1 MSGLIK
7 YDASEQ
13 IDGLT
18 TLCDEARQAYMIA
31 AAQRSRMAAAIVR
44 AKATRQILNAAMST
58 PEIVADLL
66 AMADPEVGMVEVVG
80 ENISNESKV
89 RVMALALWN
98 GFIPGQEEF
107 AIFRSP
113 TGANLYIKEAGY
125 RKMLIRLG
133 ASNLRV
139 NAGLPVQRQIKDG
152 PTIWAVEGDATCEF
166 DGELFHLQFAGNG
179 AITLPCKMYRDKS
192 GRETNSSDQVDGL
205 KTKAV
210 RRMLKE
216 LWRTLAAIAGVMEE
230 EDAHDDATASP
241 VVQRQTRAIEAKSEP
256 VQAAPEIDIIDEV
269 AALQVKLSPEHAKL
283 LGDAHAD
290 IAGAVSE
297 QQLRTVWE
305 AINAEARQAKL
316 DKRALELLIRIK
328 DARKG
333 ELAGG

>member
-113 TGANLYIKEAGY
+113 TGATLYIKEAGY
-125 RKMLIRLG
+125 RKILIRLG

-166 DGELFHLQFAGNG
+166 NGELFHLQFAGNG

-241 VVQRQTRAIEAKSEP
+241 VVQRQTRAIEAKSES
-256 VQAAPEIDIIDEV
+256 VQTAPKFDIIDEV
-269 AALQVKLSPEHAKL
+269 AALQVKLSPDHARL
-283 LGDAHAD
+283 LGDGHED
-290 IAGAVSE
+290 IVEAMSE
-297 QQLRTVWE
+297 TKLREVWQK
-305 AINAEARQAKL
+305 INEKAKEHKL
-316 DKRALELLIRIK
+316 DTRAFELLTRIK

>member
-66 AMADPEVGMVEVVG
+66 SMADPEVGMVEVVG

-107 AIFRSP
+107 AIFRAQ
-113 TGANLYIKEAGY
+113 TGASLYIKEAGY

-166 DGELFHLQFAGNG
+166 DGELFHLQFCGNG

-241 VVQRQTRAIEAKSEP
+241 VVKRQTRAIEAKSQT
-256 VQAAPEIDIIDEV
+256 VQAVPAETPLDAYLRELSPDLAAYVRDLHHFLVTSETMEQLDKAAAEFKQAADEH
-269 AALQVKLSPEHAKL
+269 KLSE
-283 LGDAHAD
+283 
-290 IAGAVSE
+290 
-297 QQLRTVWE
+297 
-305 AINAEARQAKL
+305 
-316 DKRALELLIRIK
+316 RIK
-328 DARKG
+328 KEMRLSYSVRRG
-333 ELAGG
+333 EIASE

>member
-66 AMADPEVGMVEVVG
+66 AMADPEVGMVEIVG
-80 ENISNESKV
+80 DNISNESKV

-113 TGANLYIKEAGY
+113 NGATLYIKEAGY

-166 DGELFHLQFAGNG
+166 DGELFHLQFTGNG
-179 AITLPCKMYRDKS
+179 AITLPCKMYRDKN

-241 VVQRQTRAIEAKSEP
+241 VVQRQTQAIEAKSEP
-256 VQAAPEIDIIDEV
+256 VQAAPAFDIIDEV
-269 AALQVKLSPEHAKL
+269 AALQVKLSPDHAKL
-283 LGDAHAD
+283 LGDCHED
-290 IAGAVSE
+290 IAEAMSEVRLQDVWKEINKKIKEHRLDTRAV
-297 QQLRTVWE
+297 
-305 AINAEARQAKL
+305 
-316 DKRALELLIRIK
+316 ELLTHIK
-328 DARKG
+328 NARKG